1 MNRIIIAIIVGLS
14 FFATGCNTPTQT
26 LAAQIAVTLATEQVV
41 KDHPGYA
48 AKAVAIAND
57 VIALADNDE
66 AVVDAVIDLVRS
78 KIDWQKLADESPTS
92 VSAVN
97 LLLAAIEVELE
108 KRVSVGSI
116 PEDYRV
122 KIKTVAEWVK
132 LAAEPYVTKE

>member
-1 MNRIIIAIIVGLS
+1 MNRIIIAITIGLS
-14 FFATGCNTPTQT
+14 ILASGCNTPTQT
-26 LAAQIAVTLATEQVV
+26 LTAQIAVTIGVAEVV
-41 KDHPGYA
+41 KDRPDYA

-66 AVVDAVIDLVRS
+66 AVVDAVIELVRS